1 MRARATVRAAVVI
14 GSLTALVAAGCAS
27 GGGAAKKMSADE
39 AIAARQKLMKDQ
51 GAAFKAISDAA
62 KAGQT
67 QAIPAQAQK
76 LAATAREIPALFPQ
90 GSVNPATSRAK
101 PEIWQKW
108 ADFKGTAKTLESKAT
123 QLAATAQGGNAA
135 ATNAAVADLG
145 KTTCGSCHDSF
156 RGPEIKK

>member
-1 MRARATVRAAVVI
+1 MRARATVRAVVVI
-14 GSLTALVAAGCAS
+14 GGLTALVAAGCAS
-27 GGGAAKKMSADE
+27 GGGMAKSMSAGD

-51 GAAFKAISDAA
+51 GAAMKAISDAA

-76 LAATAREIPALFPQ
+76 LVATAKQIPALFPQ

-108 ADFKGTAKTLESKAT
+108 ADFEGNAKLLESKAT

-135 ATNAAVADLG
+135 ATSAAVADLG
-145 KTTCGSCHDSF
+145 KTTCGACHNAF